1 MKGKNLRKGYTLLEL
16 SVVLSILVILMIGV
30 VPHFRGLIGSA
41 RRAAALE
48 EAQITAD
55 AVRQYILDRQREGE
69 LKTRDILPL
78 INLELDQ
85 PGNILE
91 EYMSLGQ
98 KESRIET
105 VVVELHTGSLEQ
117 LTYST
122 KDCRVRLSW
131 DEEGNLTAE
140 YPQEGI

>member
-16 SVVLSILVILMIGV
+16 AVVLSILVILMLGV

-55 AVRQYILDRQREGE
+55 AVRQYILDRQRDGE

-85 PGNILE
+85 PGNVLE

-105 VVVELHTGSLEQ
+105 VVVELHTGILEQ

-131 DEEGNLTAE
+131 DKEGNLTAE